1 MIAAALLALAMAP
14 QQARLPRDVR
24 AYVVRRD
31 TCDHFRGE
39 DSPEA
44 ARSKEIEAATIR
56 FCTGA
61 DRQLARLKRAY
72 AHNRAVQRRLD
83 RYDPRI
89 ED

>member
-1 MIAAALLALAMAP
+1 MILASILTMAALP
-14 QQARLPRDVR
+14 QGLPREVR
-24 AYVVRRD
+24 AYVSRRD

-39 DSPEA
+39 DSPDEI
-44 ARSKEIEAATIR
+44 RRKEIEAATIR

-61 DRQLARLKRAY
+61 DRQLARLKRVY

-83 RYDPRI
+83 RYDTRI